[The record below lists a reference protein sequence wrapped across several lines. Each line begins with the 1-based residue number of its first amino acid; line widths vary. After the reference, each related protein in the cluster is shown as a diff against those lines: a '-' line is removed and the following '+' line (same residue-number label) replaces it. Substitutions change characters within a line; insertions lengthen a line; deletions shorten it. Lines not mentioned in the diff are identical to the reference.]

1 MTQSMYWSGNSSPDA
16 AAAARIS
23 AENLFVDPRRRPAPV
38 VCHRVAWFAPFG
50 SIDGLTPPAKAA
62 FGLHVTA
69 DSPNACRSQPL
80 LAVGRPIGRRSFAG
94 IVYRKFPCEIN
105 RGNITNSVSMRH
117 LGDRGA
123 TSHSPRVGGP
133 PPRVF

>member
-62 FGLHVTA
+62 FGLCLPFTAIACRWTA
-69 DSPNACRSQPL
+69 DRPPILRWNCLSKIPL
-80 LAVGRPIGRRSFAG
+80 
-94 IVYRKFPCEIN
+94 
-105 RGNITNSVSMRH
+105 
-117 LGDRGA
+117 
-123 TSHSPRVGGP
+123 
-133 PPRVF
+133 